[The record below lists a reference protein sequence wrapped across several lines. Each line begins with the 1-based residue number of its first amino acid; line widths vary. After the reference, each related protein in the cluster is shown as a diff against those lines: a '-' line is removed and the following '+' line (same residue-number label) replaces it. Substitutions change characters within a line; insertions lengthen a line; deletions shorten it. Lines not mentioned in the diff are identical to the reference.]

1 MYAPCDLS
9 TRIIVVS
16 NLDDIVRQMAQA
28 FAPHG
33 KRYRLLLAQCR
44 LNQPLPKAGRL
55 TARRTTERLNL
66 LHIQTVTP
74 YRLIVL
80 HILRFHPPTVVPVG
94 ILNQS
99 RRRNRLQ
106 RCTRI
111 NKLPVL
117 DIGVGINSYRVAV
130 GIHHQRKRLAVP
142 HRQASE
148 HAGKVVQQL
157 TRLSALR
164 QVGVNRKTRFLSAKT
179 VIDKFIAIFG
189 NAIKRP
195 LIDVRHFQTTRQR
208 RVAWLRQ
215 HIVKNPCRVIRP
227 SFFKRSVP
235 HRRRI
240 GTR

>member
-1 MYAPCDLS
+1 MHAPCNLS
-9 TRIIVVS
+9 ARIIVVS

-28 FAPHG
+28 FASYG

-44 LNQPLPKAGRL
+44 LNQPLPETSRL

-66 LHIQTVTP
+66 LDIQTVTP
-74 YRLIVL
+74 HRLIVL

-117 DIGVGINSYRVAV
+117 DIGVGINSNRVAV

-148 HAGKVVQQL
+148 HAGKVVQQF
-157 TRLSALR
+157 TRLPALR
-164 QVGVNRKTRFLSAKT
+164 QVGIDRKTRFLSAKA
-179 VIDKFIAIFG
+179 VVDKFVAIFG
-189 NAIKRP
+189 NA
-195 LIDVRHFQTTRQR
+195 V
-208 RVAWLRQ
+208 
-215 HIVKNPCRVIRP
+215 
-227 SFFKRSVP
+227 
-235 HRRRI
+235 
-240 GTR
+240 